1 MASQN
6 INVGTNAD
14 DGTGESLRSAFID
27 IRKMF
32 AEVYNQTYTSDTQDL
47 GGTTLAFKADQLS
60 LTNTAEAATDN
71 YVITYD
77 DASGGFTLEEKFDG
91 DITSVVA
98 GDGLI
103 GGAADG
109 DATLNVNVDD
119 STIEIDTDTVRIKDD
134 GVTHAKLEGRYT
146 SIPADIT
153 TTSGTIVLDASSH
166 AAFNLTGALGTA
178 TLDIQGIKTGQV
190 IDIILSGSLTSAVIT
205 LSASTFTT
213 VAINKVGTTSLDTAA
228 TNILQVLCVDDTAAD
243 AILTWAVA
251 SYATGTTV

>member
-6 INVGTNAD
+6 INVGAD
-14 DGTGESLRSAFID
+14 ANDGNGESLRSAFID

-32 AEVYNQTYTSDTQDL
+32 AEVYGQTYTSDTQDL

-103 GGAADG
+103 GGASDG

-119 STIEIDTDTVRIKDD
+119 STIEIDADTVRLKDD

-146 SIPADIT
+146 DVDVISS
-153 TTSGTIVLDASSH
+153 TTSPITLDASS
-166 AAFNLTGALGTA
+166 FSGFDLTGNLGTV
-178 TLDIQGIKTGQV
+178 TLEIQGIKKGQV
-190 IDIILSGSLTSAVIT
+190 IDILLSGADLSSAAIT
-205 LSASTFTT
+205 LDDNFTSST
-213 VAINKVGTTSLDTAA
+213 INKVGTTSIDTTAK
-228 TNILQVLCVDDTAAD
+228 NIIQVLCIDDDTNAAE
-243 AILTWAVA
+243 LNWAVA
-251 SYATGTTV
+251 SYAAGATV